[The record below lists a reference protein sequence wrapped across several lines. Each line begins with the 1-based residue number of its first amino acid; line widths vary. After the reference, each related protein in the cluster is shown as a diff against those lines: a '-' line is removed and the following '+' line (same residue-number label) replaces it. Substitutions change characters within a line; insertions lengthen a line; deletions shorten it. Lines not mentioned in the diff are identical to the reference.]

1 MTSSTPAP
9 CGARSGVRTYVLD
22 TSVLLADPQAV
33 RRFDEHEV
41 VLPIVV
47 LAELEA
53 KRHHPELGWAARRAL
68 RLLEDLRLEH
78 GSLTEAVAVNPRG
91 GTVRIELNHA
101 DLAGLPE
108 ALRGTDNDHRIL
120 AVARNLAAEGADAV
134 VVSKDLPLRLRA
146 SVAGLGVEEYRNE
159 LAVEDGW
166 TGWTELEVSAELTD
180 HLSPARAVAR
190 AGPGEPP
197 CHTGLVLQVAGG
209 AAPARPSPGCTPTSG
224 PTWCGA
230 TATCSTCGDA

>member
-101 DLAGLPE
+101 HPGRLPE
-108 ALRGTDNDHRIL
+108 ALRGSDNDHRIL

-166 TGWTELEVSAELTD
+166 TGWRELEGSAALIDQLFAERVVDLAEAREL
-180 HLSPARAVAR
+180 
-190 AGPGEPP
+190 P
-197 CHTGLVLQVAGG
+197 CHTGLVLQAAGG
-209 AAPARPSPGCTPTSG
+209 GGSSSALARVH
-224 PTWCGA
+224 A
-230 TATCSTCGDA
+230 DKRA